1 MFLIEGIL
9 FRVGER
15 SEEVSKEIF
24 TSKYARTRV
33 SSIYYL
39 LNTEG
44 EEEAAR
50 QMAAN
55 DLDALDAPGTFT

>member
-9 FRVGER
+9 FLVGKR
-15 SEEVSKEIF
+15 SEEVSKDFYFIIH
-24 TSKYARTRV
+24 V

-44 EEEAAR
+44 EELAAR

-55 DLDALDAPGTFT
+55 DLDALGAPGTFT